1 MESYKEV
8 DSVCKQYI
16 PYFDDYCSNLV
27 KLDNKKDIIL
37 NKISYNS
44 EIKLKNIFF
53 NKYYVYDVL
62 NNKLDDGYND
72 CSDIKVIFGYNDND
86 VQVYLDNYF
95 NISLCVN
102 NKLNLYIKKNNE
114 KYPLIC
120 FYSGKFNFK
129 GKLFDYGVNNNLIN
143 EIIQILSNNERL
155 KSYNFF
161 NHLDDLLKKYFENNF
176 EPKFTKSFS
185 NIRDYMCTYKYL
197 CIKLDRLKKMYSLLS
212 EGYNNKISYK
222 KYAEKD
228 KLIENLKNIQV
239 KKSRRNKELE
249 KEILDIKVSLKSTHK
264 LLTSKMNEL
273 DKYKE
278 NLLNEFDI
286 TKDQKNKINK
296 LNKLINY
303 FHNKNVWL
311 TIYLILTVTFLIF
324 VLNIIYVETPHVYHM
339 YYHKTTKLTFHF
351 VNISKSI
358 FNNTY
363 YYLDDY
369 YNNLNLSNYMNIN
382 MSDYID
388 NLEDFNL

>member
-1 MESYKEV
+1 MENYKEV

-16 PYFDDYCSNLV
+16 PYFDDYCNNLV

-44 EIKLKNIFF
+44 ELKLKNIFS
-53 NKYYVYDVL
+53 NKFYVYDVL
-62 NNKLDDGYND
+62 DYKLYDGYNKL
-72 CSDIKVIFGYNDND
+72 SNLKIIFGYNENN
-86 VQVYLDNYF
+86 VQVYFDNYF
-95 NISLCVN
+95 NISLCIN
-102 NKLNLYIKKNNE
+102 NDFNIYIKKNEDN
-114 KYPLIC
+114 YPLMC

-143 EIIQILSNNERL
+143 EIIQIISNKDKL
-155 KSYNFF
+155 KSYNLFS
-161 NHLDDLLKKYFENNF
+161 NLDILLKKYFENKY
-176 EPKFTKSFS
+176 EPQFTKSFS

-197 CIKLDRLKKMYSLLS
+197 CIKLDKLKKLYNLLS
-212 EGYNNKISYK
+212 DGYNNKILEK

-228 KLIENLKNIQV
+228 KLIENLKDIQV
-239 KKSRRNKELE
+239 KKSRKNKELE
-249 KEILDIKVSLKSTHK
+249 KDILDVKVSLKSTHK
-264 LLTSKMNEL
+264 LLSSKINEL

-278 NLLNEFDI
+278 NLLNEYDI
-286 TKDQKNKINK
+286 TKDQKKKINY
-296 LNKLINY
+296 LNNLINR

-311 TIYLILTVTFLIF
+311 TIYLILTFSFLIY

-339 YYHKTTKLTFHF
+339 YYYKTTKLTFHF

-358 FNNTY
+358 LNNTY